1 MKRFTSLLALA
12 ALSLGAAVF
21 AAAQA
26 NDSAKPAPD
35 AAATGLSR
43 DDVKKVLDAH
53 PELILDVLRS
63 NKKDFFEI
71 VQQAAQEERG
81 RQQRE
86 QQEAEAKD
94 IDEHIKNPYLPA
106 ITKKSHAR
114 GNAKAKYTLVEYS
127 DFQCPYCSRG
137 YQTVETLRKKYGND
151 MREVFKNKPLPM
163 HPQAMPAAAW
173 FEAARLQS
181 QDKSWAFHDK
191 LFQNQDKLGEPFYRE
206 TAKAL
211 GLDADKLAKDA
222 ASQEVKDAIA
232 ADIKEA
238 EEFKFEG
245 TPGFLLNGVP
255 IRGAYPVEHFD
266 EIIQKLQAAKGAK

>member
-12 ALSLGAAVF
+12 ALSLGAAF

-26 NDSAKPAPD
+26 NDSAKPAPE
-35 AAATGLSR
+35 AAATGLSH

-86 QQEAEAKD
+86 QQESEAKD
-94 IDEHIKNPYLPA
+94 IDEHIKNPYLPV

-127 DFQCPYCSRG
+127 DFQCPYCTRG

-163 HPQAMPAAAW
+163 HPQAMPAAQW

-181 QDKSWAFHDK
+181 PDKAWAFHDI

-206 TAKAL
+206 TAKVL
-211 GLDADKLAKDA
+211 GLDADKLATDA
-222 ASQEVKDAIA
+222 ASQAVKDAIA

-238 EEFKFEG
+238 EGFKFDG

-266 EIIQKLQAAKGAK
+266 GIIQKLKDAKK